1 MANLNQTIDIIFNGI
16 DRTGD
21 AFGTVGDRLGSF
33 NDKVQNVVQPL
44 SNLADQLLKL
54 EASAIAVGT
63 AFGAYAV
70 TKAAEFES
78 AQADLAKVLD
88 ETDPKIGAFTATVD
102 DLSVKYG
109 EAATNILQGIANFK
123 QAGFSAKESAEL
135 QRNAMDLVIAGDLE
149 ASEASDLLV
158 RSLKGFGAPAAEAA
172 HFIDALNEVSNK
184 YATDVRQLAGGM
196 ADLSPIAKT
205 MGFSFDQATGLLTP
219 IIEVFGSG
227 SEAADALKTG
237 LLRLID
243 NSKPVVEALGQLG
256 ISQTDLNGHMKSG
269 KDVFFEVAGAFKGM
283 DDNQKL
289 FFTQQLVGIDQAA
302 KMVKVF
308 DNLEQVMGVTETA
321 MNSSG
326 SAAKEV
332 AIRLDTLEQQTSSAV
347 VAFENLSRA
356 VGVQLSKEVGGVAS
370 GFTDL
375 GVAFKNVVEGGG
387 LEPLFAALRPY
398 MEDFEATLKRIAENL
413 PAAFEKVDFSGL
425 TRAFGDLVDEG
436 KTLFEDL
443 FGKVDLSTP
452 EGLASAIQRV
462 VDGLTMLTNIAK
474 GIGDAMEPY
483 VKTLGKMI
491 DTTSKAGSENQNTI
505 GQILGWSKVI
515 DLVNPIVKEFTAT
528 LDLLQA
534 GLAAFASK
542 QLITAAEGLTA
553 IGSSTSRLLPLLG
566 KAGLVGAAAD
576 AGYAVGTVLG
586 NAIDDFIAKRTKGD
600 SLGTWIYSLVHGSED
615 LNTSTATASSGLA
628 NFGKAIDGAGQSA
641 AVANTKFKPIDLGN
655 INFVVE
661 AAKRL
666 GLSLDDAGSAVDDFV
681 QKNTKIEHLST
692 GYDKITDA
700 LGNLHYVWAG
710 ATDAAAGYKKVVDE
724 LGNVS
729 YVQVG
734 GGIEKANKG
743 FADQKSKMDEAK
755 DSAKALSDELDR
767 AAKERLAIIEY
778 RSKVDVEQI
787 KADAERVKAAFDS
800 VGKAIDSTGDTL
812 SNLVGT
818 FAKMAETDPFNAGR
832 VRDLMDAE
840 NKRRDQAFELQKKL
854 TDEQIRY
861 MQARREQMLRGDP
874 LIRVEA
880 TNLKPALEMI
890 FVEIMQYIQVRANA
904 EGLEL
909 LLGV

>member
-1 MANLNQTIDIIFNGI
+1 MANLNQTVDIIFNGV
-16 DRTGD
+16 DRTGE

-33 NDKVQNVVQPL
+33 NDKVQNVAQPL
-44 SNLADQLLKL
+44 SDLADRMLKL

-88 ETDPKIGAFTATVD
+88 ETDPKIGEFTATVD
-102 DLSVKYG
+102 ELSIKYG

-135 QRNAMDLVIAGDLE
+135 QKNAMDLVIAGDLE
-149 ASEASDLLV
+149 ASEASELLV
-158 RSLKGFGAPAAEAA
+158 RSLKGFGAPASEAA

-227 SEAADALKTG
+227 SEAAEALKTG

-243 NSKPVVEALGQLG
+243 NSKPVVDSLGQLG
-256 ISQTDLNGHMKSG
+256 ISQTDLNGRMKSG
-269 KDVFFEVAGAFKGM
+269 KDIFFEVAGAFKGM

-302 KMVKVF
+302 RMVKVF
-308 DNLEQVMGVTETA
+308 DNLDEVMGVTETA
-321 MNSSG
+321 MNSNG

-332 AIRLDTLEQQTSSAV
+332 AIRLATIEKQADSAV
-347 VAFENLSRA
+347 IAFENLSRA

-370 GFTDL
+370 GFTEL
-375 GVAFKNVVEGGG
+375 GVAFKKVVEGGG

-398 MEDFEATLKRIAENL
+398 LEDFESTLKRIAENL
-413 PAAFEKVDFSGL
+413 PAAFEQVDFSKL
-425 TRAFGDLVDEG
+425 IRAFGDLADEG

-443 FGKVDLSTP
+443 FGKVDLSTS
-452 EGLASAIQRV
+452 EGLASVIQRV
-462 VDGLTMLTNIAK
+462 IDGLTMLTNIAK
-474 GIGDAMEPY
+474 GIGQAMEPY
-483 VKTLGKMI
+483 VSALGQMI
-491 DTTSKAGSENQNTI
+491 DSTSKAGAENQNTI
-505 GQILGWSKVI
+505 GQILGWAKVV
-515 DLVNPIVKEFTAT
+515 DLVGPIIKEFTAT
-528 LDLLQA
+528 LNLLQA

-553 IGSSTSRLLPLLG
+553 MGSSASRLLPLLG
-566 KAGLVGAAAD
+566 KTGLVGAAAD

-586 NAIDDFIAKRTKGD
+586 KAIDDFIAKRTNGD
-600 SLGTWIYSLVHGSED
+600 SLGTWIYGLVHGSED
-615 LNTSTATASSGLA
+615 LNTSATTASAGL
-628 NFGKAIDGAGQSA
+628 GKLEQAISSAGQSA
-641 AVANTKFKPIDLGN
+641 GTAQQSFKPIDLGDLN
-655 INFVVE
+655 AVAE
-661 AAKRL
+661 AAKRM
-666 GLSLDDAGSAVDDFV
+666 GLSLEDAGFAALGF
-681 QKNTKIEHLST
+681 TKSQASVEHLAT
-692 GYDKITDA
+692 GYDKVTDA
-700 LGNLHYVWAG
+700 VGNLHYVWTG
-710 ATDAAAGYKKVVDE
+710 ATDAAAGYKRVVDD

-734 GGIEKANKG
+734 GGIEKVNKAFG
-743 FADQKSKMDEAK
+743 EQKSKMDEAK

-778 RSKVDVEQI
+778 RAKVDVAQI
-787 KADAERVKAAFDS
+787 QADAERVKAAFDS
-800 VGKAIDSTGDTL
+800 VGKSVESTGNTL
-812 SNLVGT
+812 SDLAGT
-818 FAKMAETDPFNAGR
+818 FAKTAETDPFNAGR
-832 VRDLMDAE
+832 IRDLMDAE
-840 NKRRDQAFELQKKL
+840 NKRRDEAFELQKKL